1 MAMFRSPI
9 ITVLLL
15 ALINITFGKL
25 MDFNV
30 DQSAYCLEVT
40 TNVTL
45 TCGQQD
51 MALTLG
57 NGDTIEPGTNRPNRL
72 LTGSHTSNSC
82 DEKLF
87 AVNGRNND
95 IRLYSC
101 FTDGKVTFIFQSFS
115 SSENNEQVDYSFID
129 CYVDNLKSRYWEFT
143 NFSHYVAELD
153 GSHASLKC
161 GPVDEGQMKLVCE
174 NSVVKPWVVILLL
187 SGFIASVM
195 LNVCF
200 CCRTMKLRK
209 VTNMPEHAVGRTYG
223 TTGVEQTSNM
233 SDNQVNCGYTGL
245 CKVSQQNTDYTL
257 LAKANILPKSETQNK
272 SQDPSDVVA
281 DQLATLRNG
290 TTNESQDLC
299 NRSNR
304 RRTMSASADRV
315 SALESSWTYEI
326 IKNDP
331 DTRPPTYLDIEDDSE
346 FDVSYD
352 YTEDVVKI
360 GMLDRL
366 DNLTN
371 EEYVNDRIG
380 QKGNNP
386 RRQNGISECES
397 KPHNYQRP
405 KKAPPPPP

>member
-1 MAMFRSPI
+1 M
-9 ITVLLL
+9 LL

-25 MDFNV
+25 MDFNLGLY
-30 DQSAYCLEVT
+30 AHCLEVT

-51 MALTLG
+51 MAFTLG
-57 NGDTIEPGTNRPNRL
+57 NMDTIEPGTNRPNRL
-72 LTGSHTSNSC
+72 LTSHTSNSC
-82 DEKLF
+82 DEKLL
-87 AVNGRNND
+87 AGNND

-101 FTDGKVTFIFQSFS
+101 STDGTEVTFIFQSLS
-115 SSENNEQVDYSFID
+115 CSVNNEQVDYSFID
-129 CYVDNLKSRYWEFT
+129 CYVDDRKSRFWEFT
-143 NFSHYVAELD
+143 NPSHYVAELD
-153 GSHASLKC
+153 GSRARLKC
-161 GPVDEGQMKLVCE
+161 GTVDEGQMKLVLE
-174 NSVVKPWVVILLL
+174 NSVVTPWVLILLL

-200 CCRTMKLRK
+200 CCRTIKLRK
-209 VTNMPEHAVGRTYG
+209 VTDMLEHAVGRTYG

-245 CKVSQQNTDYTL
+245 CEVSQQNTDYTL

-272 SQDPSDVVA
+272 SQDPSDVDA

-290 TTNESQDLC
+290 TTNESQDLF

-304 RRTMSASADRV
+304 QSTMSASADRV
-315 SALESSWTYEI
+315 SALESSWGYEI

-386 RRQNGISECES
+386 RRQNGISECAS

-405 KKAPPPPP
+405 KKAPPPSP